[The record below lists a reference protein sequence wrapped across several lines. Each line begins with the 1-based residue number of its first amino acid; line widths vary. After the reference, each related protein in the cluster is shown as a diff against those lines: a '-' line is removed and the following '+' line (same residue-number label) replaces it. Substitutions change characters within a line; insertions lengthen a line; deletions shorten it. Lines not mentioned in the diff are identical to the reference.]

1 MKMSQSHDKIRQR
14 ILDNARLLIDD
25 ESNHVN
31 GGFMKRFCQIVLSI
45 VILGFS
51 ASAVFAC
58 RSNDM
63 GAPNKGHH
71 HYGKSSE
78 ILQQGVFSQLN
89 LAMNMH
95 CARLFGILSTG
106 ESNASSVFLS
116 SAAGFTL
123 PSGSRKKEGGF
134 EFHCAI
140 NQPLESGT
148 DNEAGAASKDALRG
162 SEFQL
167 TPMGDLSNWVFS
179 LMQMSSTRPTEK

>member
-1 MKMSQSHDKIRQR
+1 MLPDMKKSQSHIKI
-14 ILDNARLLIDD
+14 
-25 ESNHVN
+25 
-31 GGFMKRFCQIVLSI
+31 
-45 VILGFS
+45 
-51 ASAVFAC
+51 
-58 RSNDM
+58 
-63 GAPNKGHH
+63 
-71 HYGKSSE
+71 
-78 ILQQGVFSQLN
+78 
-89 LAMNMH
+89 
-95 CARLFGILSTG
+95 GILSTG
-106 ESNASSVFLS
+106 ENSASSVFLS

-123 PSGSRKKEGGF
+123 PSGSRKRGF